1 MSASTNTRRSAAQD
15 TPNSLHSRWHEPTP
29 AVREWY
35 GPVSAPS
42 VLGGAVKAVGLLHR
56 IERWERGGDGW
67 IYARCGAKARL
78 WMAVPST
85 FADRSRCLHCEDVDD
100 ARKAA

>member
-1 MSASTNTRRSAAQD
+1 
-15 TPNSLHSRWHEPTP
+15 
-29 AVREWY
+29 
-35 GPVSAPS
+35 
-42 VLGGAVKAVGLLHR
+42 VKAVGLLHR

-85 FADRSRCLHCEDVDD
+85 FADRSRCLDCEDVQD
-100 ARKAA
+100 AAA